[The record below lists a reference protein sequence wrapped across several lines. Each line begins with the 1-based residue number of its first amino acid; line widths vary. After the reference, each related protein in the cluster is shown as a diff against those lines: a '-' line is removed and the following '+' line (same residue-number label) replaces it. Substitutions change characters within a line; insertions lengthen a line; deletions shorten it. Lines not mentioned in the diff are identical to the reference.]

1 EAGIASAESTGHR
14 ARAWTHPRADEEHVG
29 AAPFWFVA
37 ESRGK
42 SFVDFQN
49 DVTSEDIAL
58 AAREGYRSVE
68 LLKRYT
74 TLGMATD
81 QGKTSNLNGLA
92 IMAALTER
100 SIPDVG
106 TTAFRP
112 PYTPIAIAA
121 MSGAHRG
128 KHFSPTRYTAGHAWA
143 VERGASFVEAG
154 DWLRAQWFATP

>member
-42 SFVDFQN
+42 SFVDFQH
-49 DVTSEDIAL
+49 DVTSNDIAL
-58 AAREGYRSVE
+58 AAREGFRSVE

-81 QGKTSNLNGLA
+81 QGKTSNINGQAL
-92 IMAALTER
+92 MAQLTVR
-100 SIPDVG
+100 PMSQVG
-106 TTAFRP
+106 TTVFRP
-112 PYTPIAIAA
+112 PYTPVAI
-121 MSGAHRG
+121 GAFAGHHRG
-128 KHFSPTRYTAGHAWA
+128 RDFR
-143 VERGASFVEAG
+143 
-154 DWLRAQWFATP
+154 